1 MPAAAFASI
10 PGLSATAYPSD
21 VRNTSV
27 EVTESIAPLLY
38 RRKEYRKGSG
48 GAGRLR
54 GGDSQVV
61 EIEHSEGAPFALLA
75 LFDRIDHPA
84 RGRDGGSPGAAGR
97 VALANGRAL
106 KGKGKGKQIVPV
118 GERLVLELP
127 GGGGLGDAEPE

>member
-1 MPAAAFASI
+1 MSLVRDCHQDSRLKRETVRWPAEDGRAGTF
-10 PGLSATAYPSD
+10 GRT
-21 VRNTSV
+21 V
-27 EVTESIAPLLY
+27 
-38 RRKEYRKGSG
+38 
-48 GAGRLR
+48 AGRLR

-106 KGKGKGKQIVPV
+106 KGKGKGKQIVPA